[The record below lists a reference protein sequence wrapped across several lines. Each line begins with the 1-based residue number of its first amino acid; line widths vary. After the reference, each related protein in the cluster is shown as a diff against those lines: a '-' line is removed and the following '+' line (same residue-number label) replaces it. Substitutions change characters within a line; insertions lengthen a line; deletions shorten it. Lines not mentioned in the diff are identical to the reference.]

1 MQLLGKQKLSFFYAQ
16 KKDCL
21 TFETASSVMSFAKG
35 EEPKVKVEESKSK
48 VENVLV
54 AKKNF
59 KDEKVLVKIAKTMKA
74 AEMNL
79 EGCLA
84 IAFNVTA
91 VDPPLGTAMVSSC
104 LETYSK

>member
-1 MQLLGKQKLSFFYAQ
+1 MRKIIFMALL
-16 KKDCL
+16 
-21 TFETASSVMSFAKG
+21 TASTMLFAK
-35 EEPKVKVEESKSK
+35 EENL
-48 VENVLV
+48 NVRKDLNSTQKETFLV

-59 KDEKVLVKIAKTMKA
+59 KDEKVVIKIAKTVKP

-84 IAFNVTA
+84 IAFTVTA